1 MPPVQLVFEAQI
13 PCDKHGTIFLDRQ
26 GLLICIR
33 ISAYEMAQI
42 RVITQRL
49 WNLRESPIKLTSS
62 TLSLPEAVLQR
73 RTRGK

>member
-13 PCDKHGTIFLDRQ
+13 PCDKRGTIFLDRQ

-42 RVITQRL
+42 RAMTQRL
-49 WNLRESPIKLTSS
+49 WDFRKSPK
-62 TLSLPEAVLQR
+62 
-73 RTRGK
+73 